1 MLQVIEIIGKEN
13 VKLSSKQIDELIE
26 LIDKEEILEVEDK
39 IEKALKKDKDAKKA
53 SVETDKGA
61 KELTGKECEK
71 SEHTQT
77 EGDLKD
83 LSSKPTKP
91 SKMESSQ
98 TMVTP
103 PPSIEKTKDS
113 SKML

>member
-1 MLQVIEIIGKEN
+1 MGKEN

-39 IEKALKKDKDAKKA
+39 IEKALQKDKEAKIAQSEVDESVKA
-53 SVETDKGA
+53 VKEKGKDYGTDEDK
-61 KELTGKECEK
+61 K
-71 SEHTQT
+71 
-77 EGDLKD
+77 LKD
-83 LSSKPTKP
+83 VSSTASPLTPKTDPTKCT
-91 SKMESSQ
+91 KLESTQ

-103 PPSIEKTKDS
+103 PPSIDKTKDS